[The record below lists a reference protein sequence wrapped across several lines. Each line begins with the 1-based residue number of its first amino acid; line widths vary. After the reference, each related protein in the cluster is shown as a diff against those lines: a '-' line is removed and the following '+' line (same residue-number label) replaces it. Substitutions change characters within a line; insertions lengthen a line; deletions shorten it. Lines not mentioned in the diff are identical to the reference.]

1 MPPPAQLLP
10 WANQVEDEW
19 DLRQFLSVVRR
30 RTWAIA
36 GVATLVMGFV
46 VQSTFSQKPI
56 YEGQFRLLVE
66 PVNADNKLSE
76 LTSSLG
82 ALSNDNKLSQSTL
95 DYEAQIQILRSPELM
110 NGVVKSLQNR
120 YPGIDYNTLMENLTI
135 VRPGETKILEV
146 QFQGNSPTEIQII
159 LNTLSK
165 AYLDYSL
172 VERQT
177 NLRQGIRFIDKQLPG
192 LKQDVEDLQDQMQL
206 FRQQND
212 FIDPDSQ
219 ATQITGNVNNIEQ
232 QRLVIDQELAKAR
245 SYSDTLQ
252 GQSGAVAALNEA
264 PVYQNLI
271 GELREVETQIS
282 AELTRFKP
290 GNINIRV
297 LEEKRDNLL
306 PVLRQEAQRIL
317 GIKLAEATTQIQILE
332 VRSQAL
338 VQARGQADQQVRQL
352 PALGR
357 KYTDLQRELLVST
370 EALNRFISNRQ
381 TLQVQAAQTEIPW
394 QIIEAAQLPE
404 FPVSPNIGRNLILGL
419 LASGLLG
426 ISAALLL
433 EKLDNVYYTVEDLK
447 AKTKLP
453 VLGSLPVIKELTKE
467 SDTLVQSAN
476 WFAKLLRFSSPLRSG
491 LGQPGYLGDA
501 GFLEALRVIHTNIQ
515 LLSSDQPIR
524 SLIISSAMSGDGKS
538 TVATY
543 LAQTAA
549 AMGKRVLLIDADL
562 RKPQLHHLLNLP
574 NGLGLSNLISND
586 LKISQVLHRPESIP
600 GLTVITAGQIPP
612 DPTKLFASRKMQS
625 MMDKFQQTFD
635 LVIYDA
641 PPLLGLAD
649 ASLLAPY
656 TDGLILVVKIGQT
669 DRAALTQALERL
681 KPSQIPVLGIVA
693 NNVQRSFESYSY
705 QKYQSEQYSANR
717 SRSLLS
723 GTK

>member
-10 WANQVEDEW
+10 WANQAEDEW

-82 ALSNDNKLSQSTL
+82 ALSNDNKLSQSAL
-95 DYEAQIQILRSPELM
+95 DYETQIQILRSPELV

-120 YPGIDYNTLMENLTI
+120 YPGIDYDALMENLTI
-135 VRPGETKILEV
+135 IRPGETKILEV
-146 QFQGNSPTEIQII
+146 RFQGNSPTEIQII

-524 SLIISSAMSGDGKS
+524 SLIISSAMPGDGKS

-656 TDGLILVVKIGQT
+656 TEGLILVVKIGQT